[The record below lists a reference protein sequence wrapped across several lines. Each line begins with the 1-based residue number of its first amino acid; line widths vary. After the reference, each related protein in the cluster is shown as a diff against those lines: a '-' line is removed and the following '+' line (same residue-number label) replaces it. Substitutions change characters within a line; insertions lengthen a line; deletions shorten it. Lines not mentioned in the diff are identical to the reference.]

1 MEKRWYVIHTYSGFE
16 GQVKARLE
24 ERVKSLGL
32 EDRVGQMMIPTEQVV
47 SIKEGKK
54 RMLTKKFFPSYLLV
68 EMSMDDELQSLVKNT
83 PKVTGFLGSA
93 LSPTPLTE
101 QEVAALFKQVDEGA
115 TERPERVQYEK
126 DDTVRIIDGPFLGFN
141 AVVDEVHP
149 VHEKV
154 KVLVSIFGRS
164 TPVELGFQQVERTPQ
179 G

>member
-1 MEKRWYVIHTYSGFE
+1 LEKSWYVIHTYSGFE

-24 ERVKSLGL
+24 ERVKSLGFG
-32 EDRVGQMMIPTEQVV
+32 DRVGQMLIPTEQVV

-68 EMSMDDELQSLVKNT
+68 EMSMDDELQNLVKNT

-93 LSPTPLTE
+93 TAPVPLTD
-101 QEVAALFKQVDEGA
+101 QEVSALFKQVDEGT
-115 TERPERVQYEK
+115 TERLEHVQYEK
-126 DDTVRIIDGPFLGFN
+126 GDTVRIIDGPFLGFS

-164 TPVELGFQQVERTPQ
+164 TPVELGFPQVERAVQ
-179 G
+179 A